1 MARVTPEE
9 EKEELN
15 HELLEVEILIQ
26 VLLI

>member
-1 MARVTPEE
+1 MAKVTHEE
-9 EKEELN
+9 KKEELN